1 MLNQLKEARAPR
13 LRKGSAEGSL
23 IVLIRK
29 AGLLRGNRL
38 LLTYGALKMAKSFLT
53 LVLLV
58 SRWGAC

>member
-13 LRKGSAEGSL
+13 LCKRSAEGSL

-29 AGLLRGNRL
+29 AELLRANRL
-38 LLTYGALKMAKSFLT
+38 LLTYGAPKMAKSFLT

-58 SRWGAC
+58 SHWEAC